1 MAKPKTMTK
10 LRDLANRA
18 GRWLGLQPPAAH
30 TGAVESDRF
39 DEMTWR
45 EIAGQACAVRELIE
59 DLSERHDYAA
69 DLARDMFL
77 AAYKASPVVQPAADM
92 DPSRLVNRQAIAG
105 LLESPEFAELR
116 RETVGD
122 PYASAMAVLA
132 QAGAV
137 RRMLEQAKEAQQAA
151 GEAAKARQ
159 EQQDAA
165 QAVGEALEQ
174 AAAEAGEDG
183 SVPAGAAED
192 AEQAMA
198 RAAQAGQLAQD
209 AADKAAAALA
219 AGAPGIRAT
228 ARAAAAQAAE
238 AAREEAALMAAWGI
252 GPGELAR
259 MDFAQ
264 RARLAGRLRSGRLGE
279 FARLIGRFRQ
289 MAAGQRAR
297 KTEHAPGEL
306 VGIETGDDLGRLI
319 PSELAALGVPAMR
332 AVFAARYAEGRLFVY
347 EQRGDVETGQG
358 AIICCVDCSGSMSR
372 KLAGGVSGEAWAKA
386 CALALLD
393 QARASKRDFAG
404 ILFGSSSEIKV
415 FRFPAREPVRTGDV
429 LDFAEFF
436 WNGGTDFEAPL
447 GVAAQLLQAEYNA
460 DGRMRGD
467 IALITDGVCGVTEE
481 WMLAWNQ
488 RKAALGF
495 RVFGIAIGRH
505 PSGVMA
511 PYRTTSAPSRT
522 WPTRRR
528 RPTSSGSS
536 EAHQATTEQREQSR
550 R

>member
-10 LRDLANRA
+10 LRDLASRA
-18 GRWLGLQPPAAH
+18 GRWLGLQAPAAH

-45 EIAGQACAVRELIE
+45 EICDQAGAVREVIE
-59 DLSERHDYAA
+59 DLAGRHDYAA
-69 DLARDMFL
+69 DLIRDMFL
-77 AAYKASPVVQPAADM
+77 AAYKASPVLHAAADM
-92 DPSRLVNRQAIAG
+92 DPSRLVNRQAIASMLG
-105 LLESPEFAELR
+105 SLEFSELR
-116 RETVGD
+116 RETAGD
-122 PYASAMAVLA
+122 PYASAMAVIA
-132 QAGAV
+132 QAGAI

-159 EQQDAA
+159 EQHDAA
-165 QAVGEALEQ
+165 QAVSEALQQ
-174 AAAEAGEDG
+174 AAAQAGEDG
-183 SVPAGAAED
+183 TVPASAAGG

-198 RAAQAGQLAQD
+198 RAEQAGQSAQD
-209 AADKAAAALA
+209 AAGKAAAALA
-219 AGAPGIRAT
+219 AAAPGMRAT

-238 AAREEAALMAAWGI
+238 SAREEAVLMGAWGI

-264 RARLAGRLRSGRLGE
+264 RARLAERLRSGRLGE
-279 FARLIGRFRQ
+279 FAKLIGRFRQ

-332 AVFAARYAEGRLFVY
+332 GVFAARYAEGRLFVY

-358 AIICCVDCSGSMSR
+358 AIIACIDCSGSMSR

-393 QARASKRDFAG
+393 QARAARRDFAG
-404 ILFGSSSEIKV
+404 ILFSSAGEIKV
-415 FRFPAREPVRTGDV
+415 FRFPASEPVRTGDV

-436 WNGGTDFEAPL
+436 WNGGTCFEEPL
-447 GVAAQLLQAEYNA
+447 GVAVELLAAEYNA

-467 IALITDGVCGVTEE
+467 IMLISDGVCGVTEE
-481 WMLAWNQ
+481 WMRAWNE
-488 RKAALGF
+488 RKAVLGF
-495 RVFGIAIGRH
+495 RVFGIAIGRQ
-505 PSGVMA
+505 PGDVMDA
-511 PYRTTSAPSRT
+511 LSDNVRTIEDLASPAGAADIFRVV
-522 WPTRRR
+522 
-528 RPTSSGSS
+528 
-536 EAHQATTEQREQSR
+536 
-550 R
+550 